1 MMAAVYKIDTALQ
14 PLLYLCKIFGLS
26 PFSYI
31 DDKQTGA
38 TKLMSLPSDVF
49 WCVAVF
55 ICYLTNFA
63 LSMCV
68 LHYRDTVKL
77 FVVSVMYKI
86 SNYLCCTTVVPL
98 LSTFKRRNLLQILVL
113 ISEVDQVLYKDAERQ
128 MLYKKTRT
136 IIVKGLV
143 ITFVLLVPLQIC
155 YYYFYPKH
163 NFLEYYLLLIEN
175 VGHVSV
181 ILMVIQFTTIV
192 LILRQRYKHVNKWFD
207 CHSDL
212 WREGTKS
219 GVKNILLLADM
230 KSCILSNHTT
240 KYGRHQILEQ
250 RQIYSTLH
258 DIVHLVNSYFGVP
271 VLIFM
276 FWLFIAVVHLS
287 YLCVWMI
294 ATAIK
299 EGKQPE
305 EYMWT
310 AVPLIW
316 CVLSVLVLLLIVLSC
331 QTTTEECNKAQI
343 LVEKLMLRSG
353 LGCETVNEL
362 RFLSLQLN
370 NMKVSFTA
378 GGFFTLDLPFV
389 HSFVAVICTYL
400 VIQAQFQ

>member
-1 MMAAVYKIDTALQ
+1 MAAVYKIDTALQ

-26 PFSYI
+26 PFSYT

-63 LSMCV
+63 LSMSA
-68 LHYRDTVKL
+68 LFYHDPVKL
-77 FVVSVMYKI
+77 YVAAVMYKL
-86 SNYLCCTTVVPL
+86 SSLLSCTIVVSL
-98 LSTFKRRNLLQILVL
+98 LSTFRRSNLPQILVL
-113 ISEVDQVLYKDAERQ
+113 ISEVDQVLYKDAERKV
-128 MLYKKTRT
+128 LYKKTRT
-136 IIVKGLV
+136 IIVKELV
-143 ITFVLLVPLQIC
+143 ITFVLLVPLQIW
-155 YYYFYPKH
+155 YYYSYPKP
-163 NFLEYYLLLIEN
+163 NFMNYYILLIEIFGN
-175 VGHVSV
+175 VSL
-181 ILMVIQFTTIV
+181 ILMAIQFTTIV

-258 DIVHLVNSYFGVP
+258 DTVHLVNSYFGVP
-271 VLIFM
+271 VLMFMFRIFM
-276 FWLFIAVVHLS
+276 SVVRIS
-287 YLCVWMI
+287 FFCVWTI

-299 EGKQPE
+299 KGQDPS

-310 AVPLIW
+310 AGALIR
-316 CVLSVLVLLLIVLSC
+316 CVLCVLILLLIVLSC

-353 LGCETVNEL
+353 LGYETVNEL

-378 GGFFTLDLPFV
+378 GGFFTLDLRFV
-389 HSFVAVICTYL
+389 HSFVAVICTYV
-400 VIQAQFQ
+400 VILAQFQ